1 MRKPAFCI
9 CKSKDTDQLHGYHE
23 ADQRLSF
30 RYIAST
36 IPLLPKYKIS
46 SFWMSSVAVQ
56 PGSCETWSEI
66 LKTGFLTLSPILCGE
81 FLETEEE
88 LNYLCSENKG
98 ADQLRGD
105 TVQLICAFVFTL
117 CKKHVFSQCGSY
129 EQHHKKTCFCK
140 CENKDAD
147 QLCDNWAAD
156 QRLCFRYIDLLI
168 EKVEGLYYDDN
179 STTSTF
185 STSNHLLWLYISK
198 SRPEEKI
205 SCVFDDN

>member
-1 MRKPAFCI
+1 MCDLVGNPEDRFSHI
-9 CKSKDTDQLHGYHE
+9 ESH
-23 ADQRLSF
+23 
-30 RYIAST
+30 I
-36 IPLLPKYKIS
+36 
-46 SFWMSSVAVQ
+46 
-56 PGSCETWSEI
+56 
-66 LKTGFLTLSPILCGE
+66 CGE

-88 LNYLCSENKG
+88 LTYLCSENKG

-147 QLCDNWAAD
+147 QLCGNWAAD

-179 STTSTF
+179 STIT
-185 STSNHLLWLYISK
+185 LLSQPIIIFFGCIYPK
-198 SRPEEKI
+198 ADQKKR
-205 SCVFDDN
+205 